1 MTRSRAQAIHDKVN
15 SLLTLHTFDVAVNGV
30 LPHGTTLCVLRY
42 EPPKERQDDAGSDQE
57 KGHDAVKKDREDG
70 QEDAS
75 KKVKKKAKEES
86 CQEGR
91 PPAQGRPALP
101 YPRPWPGLAQGRPPC
116 TRPAGSAT
124 PPALSPALHKAGL
137 PAQGRTV
144 LPPPQPRAGLAPALP
159 KAGLPAWNFG
169 VFDPC
174 TPHLPP

>member
-75 KKVKKKAKEES
+75 KKVKKKAKRES
-86 CQEGR
+86 CQAGR
-91 PPAQGRPALP
+91 PS
-101 YPRPWPGLAQGRPPC
+101 PGLAQGRPHC
-116 TRPAGSAT
+116 TRPANSAA
-124 PPALSPALHKAGL
+124 PPALARPCPRPA
-137 PAQGRTV
+137 PCDQGRPV
-144 LPPPQPRAGLAPALP
+144 LSPPSLGPA
-159 KAGLPAWNFG
+159 
-169 VFDPC
+169 
-174 TPHLPP
+174 

>member
-91 PPAQGRPALP
+91 PS
-101 YPRPWPGLAQGRPPC
+101 PGLAQGRPPC
-116 TRPAGSAT
+116 TRPASSAIPPALARPCARPASLHKAGWLGH

-144 LPPPQPRAGLAPALP
+144 LPPPSLGPA
-159 KAGLPAWNFG
+159 
-169 VFDPC
+169 
-174 TPHLPP
+174 